1 MATTTIYADSS
12 RGAVYNSGS
21 DWEGVTTATSGSS
34 VTTSASQ
41 VYAVR
46 GALVSGRGGSIYHD
60 VRTFAYF
67 DTSAITTNITA
78 ATLKVHG
85 NGSSG
90 DGGTMYLYKGDAF
103 GGAGGS
109 DSLDTDDYDEWTN
122 TTYSADS
129 YSYLS
134 WDNGGLNDFT
144 INSTGITAMNNNS
157 ELNTAFLSYQTIQ
170 GDEPTQSTAALGI
183 NFYTSGSNRL
193 KLVITHADP
202 AQGYTNEVISVAA
215 ASISDV
221 VGIETDE
228 IEEVIG
234 V

>member
-12 RGAVYNSGS
+12 RGVIYNSGT
-21 DWEGVTTATSGSS
+21 DWEAVTTATTGAS
-34 VTTSASQ
+34 VSTTASQ
-41 VYAVR
+41 TYALR
-46 GALVSGRGGSIYHD
+46 AAKQTGRGGTQYFDHRS
-60 VRTFAYF
+60 FAYF
-67 DTSAITTNITA
+67 DTSTITTAITA

-85 NGSSG
+85 NGSSN
-90 DGGTMYLYKGDAF
+90 DGGTIYCYLGTAF
-103 GGAGGS
+103 GVSGA
-109 DSLDTDDYDEWTN
+109 DALDTADYAEWTN

-144 INSTGITAMNNNS
+144 INSTGITAMNDNS

-183 NFYTSGSNRL
+183 NFYTSGSNRIQ
-193 KLVITHADP
+193 LVITHADP